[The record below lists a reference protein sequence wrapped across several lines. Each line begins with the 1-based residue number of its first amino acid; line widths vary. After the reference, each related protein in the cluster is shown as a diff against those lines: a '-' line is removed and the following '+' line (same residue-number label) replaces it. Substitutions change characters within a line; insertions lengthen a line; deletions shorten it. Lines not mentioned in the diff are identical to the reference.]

1 MIKLDTNNG
10 GHLEIQYNH
19 EKHWTVVEKY
29 DNNGNLEE
37 RYGIEDYDFVSML
50 NWFRY
55 QKDNGNEALLFDGA
69 EVGEVHC
76 IRSFVEDGDEY
87 FGVGGYYALIGKDNS
102 GYRTVYRIKNN
113 FNGVS
118 VFDAEDFA
126 DYFVEEES

>member
-55 QKDNGNEALLFDGA
+55 QKNNGNEALLFE
-69 EVGEVHC
+69 EV
-76 IRSFVEDGDEY
+76 
-87 FGVGGYYALIGKDNS
+87 
-102 GYRTVYRIKNN
+102 
-113 FNGVS
+113 
-118 VFDAEDFA
+118 
-126 DYFVEEES
+126 